1 MGDMVTRTISS
12 VAKICDKWNARV
24 EDLRASTGLI
34 LGFNLGGKLCDHMA
48 VDLPRKF
55 RFRYKNSLFVFASQ
69 RCSRVKNFFVKVSRV
84 VEKEGIIGGGNNVEE
99 LQNSW
104 IFARVMNI
112 GDALEET
119 TICKKIGQKLRY
131 VGYRHSRHVRQ
142 IIEIMVVAHKCRY

>member
-24 EDLRASTGLI
+24 EDLCVSTGLM
-34 LGFNLGGKLCDHMA
+34 LGFDLGGKLSDHMA
-48 VDLPRKF
+48 VDVPRKF

-69 RCSRVKNFFVKVSRV
+69 RCSRVKNFFMKVSRV
-84 VEKEGIIGGGNNVEE
+84 AEKESIIGGGYNVEE

-104 IFARVMNI
+104 IFARVMDI
-112 GDALEET
+112 GNAVEGT
-119 TICKKIGQKLRY
+119 TICKKIGQKLTY

-142 IIEIMVVAHKCRY
+142 TIEVMVVAHDCRY